1 MDKIKQFLMG
11 ERFRELFVYGVAGVF
26 TTLVNYISY
35 VAVTR
40 GVAALTAVEADNAAL
55 ILAASI
61 IAWALSVIFAF
72 WANKRFVF
80 RSASWDKAT
89 LKRELPGF
97 ITARVLSLGFDAA
110 FMEIAVHLLGM
121 GDLIAKLLSNVFVIV
136 MNYFASKFWIFNKK
150 G

>member
-1 MDKIKQFLMG
+1 MTMYIWKEAKQMDKIKRFLTG

-80 RSASWDKAT
+80 RSASGQGHA
-89 LKRELPGF
+89 E
-97 ITARVLSLGFDAA
+97 ARAAGLHHRKSAVLGL
-110 FMEIAVHLLGM
+110 
-121 GDLIAKLLSNVFVIV
+121 
-136 MNYFASKFWIFNKK
+136 
-150 G
+150 